1 MNVLLDLNVLGRGI
15 GAEVSRTGI
24 FRATE
29 SLLRALLP
37 REDLTLFFAA
47 EASWV
52 SELLLLSYA
61 RERGRP
67 LEGRILRTWEQP
79 GGTEAEAEEEAA
91 ALIAHILAEKA
102 AGREARRERASLTLL
117 NAQARRLPLPVSFD
131 VVHSLRTALPPRTR
145 VPARARALTVHDV
158 IPLLHPEWMYE
169 GAEAEFRMIT
179 DSLAIESDYV
189 IANSETTARDVS
201 ALLGIAPDRVFV
213 TPFAANPEIFHP
225 EDDPAKLAEVRARYG
240 IPPGN
245 YVLSV
250 CTVEPR
256 KNLPHL
262 IRCFFRLLD
271 QEDPGDLYLVLVG
284 PSGWK
289 TDAVS
294 ATLAQRPELRAH
306 VVLTGYVADSDLAAV
321 YSGARAFVYP
331 SLYEG
336 FGLPILEAM
345 QCGTPVVTS
354 NTSSMPEVSGTA
366 AVQVSPTDSD
376 ALCEALK
383 HLLADADHARE
394 LRRRGLARASLF
406 SWDRTA
412 ERTVAA
418 YRAMLAPD

>member
-29 SLLRALLP
+29 SFTRAMLQ
-37 REDLTLFFAA
+37 RGDLTLSVAA

-61 RERGRP
+61 RQRGGP
-67 LEGRILRTWEQP
+67 LAGRVLRVWEQS
-79 GGTEAEAEEEAA
+79 GGAEAEAEAG
-91 ALIAHILAEKA
+91 ALIARILAERA
-102 AGREARRERASLTLL
+102 AGRDARLDRASLTLL
-117 NAQARRLPLPVSFD
+117 NAMARRVPLSGSFD
-131 VVHSLRTALPPRTR
+131 VVHSPRTALPPRNR
-145 VPARARALTVHDV
+145 VPARVRALTVHDL

-169 GAEAEFRMIT
+169 GAEAELRTIT

-189 IANSETTARDVS
+189 IVNSEATARDVG
-201 ALLGIAPDRVFV
+201 ALLGVSAERIFV
-213 TPFAANPEIFHP
+213 TPFAATPEIFHP
-225 EDDPAKLAEVRARYG
+225 EDDPARIAGVRARYG
-240 IPPGN
+240 IPPGD

-271 QEDPGDLYLVLVG
+271 QEEPADLYLVLVG

-294 ATLAQRPELRAH
+294 ATLAQRPERRSR
-306 VVLTGYVADSDLAAV
+306 VVLTGYVADADLAAV

-336 FGLPILEAM
+336 FGLPVLEAM
-345 QCGTPVVTS
+345 QCGTPVITS
-354 NTSSMPEVSGTA
+354 NTSSLPEVSGAA
-366 AVQVSPTDSD
+366 AVQVPPTDSD
-376 ALCEALK
+376 ALCHALRT
-383 HLLADADHARE
+383 LLTDADHARE

-406 SWDRTA
+406 SWDKTA

-418 YRAMLAPD
+418 YRTMLAAG